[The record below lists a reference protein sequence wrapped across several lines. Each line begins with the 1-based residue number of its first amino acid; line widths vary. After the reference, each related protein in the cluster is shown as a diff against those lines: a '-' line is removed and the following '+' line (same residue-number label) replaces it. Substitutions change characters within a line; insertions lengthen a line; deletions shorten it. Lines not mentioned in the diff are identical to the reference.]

1 VGGSWISPLS
11 SIAATAHSRLACAST
26 STWSCAWLG
35 AWPRRPTS
43 RTSRRRRCS
52 RPGATATRSTRAGR
66 RCGPGCWRSSYG
78 SPARPGP
85 GPCGRHRA
93 PCRLNPG
100 ACPSGPGSA
109 ETLPSGGSPRV
120 AACGAGPTRDV
131 RGRTTPGASH
141 SPWSRFAVSPSS
153 VEGTPA
159 SRAAAQGDHGRC
171 ALPAGHAHAGV
182 DGDDASEEGPGTQR
196 ESEPGASGHPP
207 RPRATGAAD
216 VHPEAPATRH
226 PSLPLALSGGLPFLR
241 RAQPRVET
249 NPSEDLSRPSART
262 PPDARCAAMSGRFR
276 VANGRYS
283 KNVCHGPLD
292 RP

>member
-1 VGGSWISPLS
+1 MGGSWISPLS

-182 DGDDASEEGPGTQR
+182 DGDDASEEAQVHSANR
-196 ESEPGASGHPP
+196 SLEHPDTRRARARLVRPTCTRRLP
-207 RPRATGAAD
+207 RPGI
-216 VHPEAPATRH
+216 
-226 PSLPLALSGGLPFLR
+226 
-241 RAQPRVET
+241 
-249 NPSEDLSRPSART
+249 RPSPWRCPADSPSFGVRSPGLRPTPVKTSRDPVPAHHQTRGAR
-262 PPDARCAAMSGRFR
+262 
-276 VANGRYS
+276 
-283 KNVCHGPLD
+283 L
-292 RP
+292 